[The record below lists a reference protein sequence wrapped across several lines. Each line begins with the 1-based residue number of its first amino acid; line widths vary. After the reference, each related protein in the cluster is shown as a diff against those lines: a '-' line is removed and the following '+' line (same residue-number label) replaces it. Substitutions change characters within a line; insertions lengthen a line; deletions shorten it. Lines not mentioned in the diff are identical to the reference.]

1 MKFTLRIFAITCL
14 LVIAN
19 SCLDSSGNSNNS
31 DILNSKFD
39 LVRINNE
46 YSIELPSFM
55 EVSDDLNDD
64 ASLQYQNIFKEV
76 YVIVI
81 DENKEEF
88 KEVFIDL
95 GDYDDSVS
103 MVKNYKDIQL
113 SFLKEAVEVNSVTE
127 LESSI
132 INGLPFEIVEV
143 DGKSEEVEV
152 VYNIAYVDGKD
163 KVYMIMAWT
172 EKRRN
177 EKNKAL
183 FQKIIKS
190 FKVSNRSKGIKKEA
204 S

>member
-1 MKFTLRIFAITCL
+1 MKLTLKLLTITYL
-14 LVIAN
+14 LVITN
-19 SCLDSSGNSNNS
+19 SCLESSSNSNDT
-31 DILNSKFD
+31 DILNSNFE

-46 YSIELPSFM
+46 YSMELPSFM
-55 EVSDDLNDD
+55 KASNDLNDE
-64 ASLQYQNIFKEV
+64 ASLQYQNVFKET

-88 KEVFIDL
+88 KEVFVDL
-95 GDYDDSVS
+95 GDYNDSVS
-103 MVKNYKDIQL
+103 MVKNYKNVQL
-113 SFLKEAVEVNSVTE
+113 SFLEEAVSINSVTE
-127 LESSI
+127 LESTV

-143 DGKSEEVEV
+143 DAESEGVEV
-152 VYNIAYVDGKD
+152 VYNIGYVDGKE
-163 KVYMIMAWT
+163 KVYMIMTWT

-190 FKVSNRSKGIKKEA
+190 FKVSNRSKGVKKEV

>member
-1 MKFTLRIFAITCL
+1 MKFTLRIFAIACL

-46 YSIELPSFM
+46 YSMELPSFM

-81 DENKEEF
+81 DESKEEF

-143 DGKSEEVEV
+143 DGKSEDVEV

-190 FKVSNRSKGIKKEA
+190 FKVSNRSKGIKKEV